1 MILGYST
8 EYTRRG
14 THMAAK
20 RHNRCSKS
28 LSDVSY
34 HIAFRAK
41 MYLEHRIHIRTMY
54 YLIAFEGIS
63 SFVILRVYN

>member
-1 MILGYST
+1 
-8 EYTRRG
+8 
-14 THMAAK
+14 MAAK